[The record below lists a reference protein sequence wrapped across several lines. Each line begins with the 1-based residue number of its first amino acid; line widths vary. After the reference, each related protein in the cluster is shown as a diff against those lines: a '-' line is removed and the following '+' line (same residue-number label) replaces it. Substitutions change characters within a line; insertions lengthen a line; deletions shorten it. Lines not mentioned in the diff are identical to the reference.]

1 MTTEITII
9 PIANCDNHPRFI
21 PSDRADTL
29 ITSDWLNKKSA
40 CSEGLRYFNQTFP
53 DGCTYAELR
62 SDLAFK
68 NHKSW
73 ENWICSKIGG
83 DTATAGYAG
92 TATAGDYGTAT
103 AGDEGTATA
112 GYAGTATAGDYGT
125 ATAGY
130 AGTATAGDYGTATA
144 GYAGTATAGD
154 YGTATAGYAGTATAG
169 NRGTATAGN
178 RGTAT
183 AGDYGTATAGDEG
196 IIRILEWCEKQLRYR
211 VITGI
216 IGENG
221 IEANVPY
228 IVKNGKL
235 TKKQ

>member
-83 DTATAGYAG
+83 DTATAGNRG

-103 AGDEGTATA
+103 AGNR
-112 GYAGTATAGDYGT
+112 GTATAGDY
-125 ATAGY
+125 
-130 AGTATAGDYGTATA
+130 
-144 GYAGTATAGD
+144 GTATAGD

-169 NRGTATAGN
+169 NR
-178 RGTAT
+178 
-183 AGDYGTATAGDEG
+183 GTATAGDEG